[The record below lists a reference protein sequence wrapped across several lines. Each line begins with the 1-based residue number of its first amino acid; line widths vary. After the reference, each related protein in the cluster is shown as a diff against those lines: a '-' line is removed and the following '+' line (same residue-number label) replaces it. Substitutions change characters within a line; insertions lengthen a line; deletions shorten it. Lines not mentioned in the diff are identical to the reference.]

1 MMAPHFKKKAGN
13 MNTETGQ
20 TRWSKWGRWVIG
32 IPLGAL
38 VGVGVIGAG
47 TLIEQQWVN
56 RKLQKVRHHAASP
69 PVATAN
75 AVAPPNRRPTP
86 TPLKGI
92 YMTSWV
98 ASQHQWR
105 AQLAD
110 FVDQSELNAIVIDVK
125 DYSGAISFKTGDPQL
140 APYEENRVPDMKGF
154 IETLHQKGIYVIARI
169 TVFQDPLFAKA
180 HPQLAVQT
188 RGGGLWRDRHGL
200 HYIDPG
206 ARLFW
211 DHIIRLSH
219 ACIAVGFDELN
230 FDYVRYPTDG
240 NMADMRFPVTGTRLS
255 TPAQTVIT
263 LNGHVTPNGAKV
275 AYVHRPTQ
283 KELVVSSFFKA
294 LREALSPTGIV
305 MSADLFGMTLTA
317 LDDVSIGQHLATAS
331 PYFDYICP
339 MVYPSHY
346 PPGFNGYGNPA
357 LYPYELIRYV
367 MAKGRDRMIRFGY
380 PPSQLR
386 PWLQDFNLGAPYT
399 AERVRAQITATT
411 EVGQPSWLMWDP
423 RNRYTRAAYRKGS
436 DHE

>member
-1 MMAPHFKKKAGN
+1 
-13 MNTETGQ
+13 MNTEANQQKKGS
-20 TRWSKWGRWVIG
+20 RWGRWVIG

-38 VGVGVIGAG
+38 IGVGIIGAG
-47 TLIEQQWVN
+47 TLIEQKWVTH
-56 RKLQKVRHHAASP
+56 KPAQGTSRHAVTA
-69 PVATAN
+69 VATAN
-75 AVAPPNRRPTP
+75 VAPNLPVRLPTP
-86 TPLKGI
+86 MPLKGI

-105 AQLAD
+105 AQLAE
-110 FVDQSELNAIVIDVK
+110 FIDQSELNAVVIDVK
-125 DYSGAISFKTGDPQL
+125 DYSGAISFQTGDPQL
-140 APYEENRVPDMKGF
+140 APYEENRVPDMKKW

-180 HPQLAVQT
+180 HPQMAVQT
-188 RGGGLWRDRHGL
+188 RAGGLWRDRHGL

-206 ARLFW
+206 ARPFW
-211 DHIIRLSH
+211 DHIIRLSR

-240 NMADMRFPVTGTRLS
+240 NMTDMRFPITGERLS
-255 TPAQTVIT
+255 RATQAVIT
-263 LNGHVTPNGAKV
+263 LNGQVTPNGEKV

-283 KELVVSSFFKA
+283 KEWVLSSFFKT
-294 LREALSPTGIV
+294 LHEALSPTGIV

-380 PPSQLR
+380 APTKLR

-411 EVGQPSWLMWDP
+411 EVGLPSWLMWDP
-423 RNRYTRAAYRKGS
+423 RNRYTRAAYRMAS
-436 DHE
+436 VNE